1 MLRRAT
7 SFLWSKLE
15 TPLRRLERIIHL
27 PEKELGFKA
36 PVPLSVRLRMIKRGF
51 LSQSYVAYQLH
62 KSDPSKYLTD
72 FQLFV
77 RTPDLNREYRTLLHD
92 KLLFGLM
99 TRVLP
104 AHAVETFG
112 VIRKGQVFY
121 AGGNKVGSAADY
133 LLDLLRTYPKLV
145 IKPMNGSR
153 GRSIRF
159 LFRHG
164 EELYLNEKPL
174 SYARLRDLVNE
185 MSNDLISC
193 YVEQC
198 PEIAALYPRTVN
210 TLRLLTMW
218 DVEIGEP
225 FVAAAMLRMGRAS
238 SYPVDN
244 LSQGGLSAQ
253 IDLETGRLGKGLSHP
268 SASRT
273 MTWYTEHPE
282 SGARIEG
289 FIVPRW
295 QELKDRVLELC
306 RHVPFLRHVGWDVA
320 ITAGG
325 FKIIEGNHEPN
336 LRTLQT
342 HRPLLADQR
351 VAKFYKAN
359 QIL

>member
-1 MLRRAT
+1 MLRHAT
-7 SFLWSKLE
+7 SFLRSKLE
-15 TPLRRLERIIHL
+15 TPLRRVERIIHL

-36 PVPLSVRLRMIKRGF
+36 SVPLLVRLRMIRRGF
-51 LSQSYVAYQLH
+51 LSQSYVIYQLH
-62 KSDPSKYLTD
+62 KNDQSKYLSD
-72 FQLFV
+72 YQQFV
-77 RTPDLNREYRTLLHD
+77 LTPDLNSEYRALLHD
-92 KLLFGLM
+92 KLLFGLL

-112 VIRKGQVFY
+112 VIRKGRVLH
-121 AGGNKVGSAADY
+121 GRGNKTGNAADY
-133 LLDLLRTYPKLV
+133 LLDLLRTHPKLV
-145 IKPMNGSR
+145 LKPMKGSR

-159 LFRHG
+159 LFRRG
-164 EELYLNEKPL
+164 EELYLNEDPL
-174 SYARLRDLVNE
+174 SYAQLRDLVDE
-185 MSNDLISC
+185 MSNDLISR

-225 FVAAAMLRMGRAS
+225 FVAAAMLRIGRAS

-253 IDLETGRLGKGLSHP
+253 IDLETGKLGKGLSH
-268 SASRT
+268 ADQSRT
-273 MTWYTEHPE
+273 LTWYAEHPE

-295 QELKDRVLELC
+295 QELKDNILELC

-320 ITAGG
+320 LTANG

-336 LRTLQT
+336 LRNLQIHT
-342 HRPLLADQR
+342 PLLADQR
-351 VAKFYKAN
+351 VVNFYRAN
-359 QIL
+359 HIL